1 MAMCRTERIENRPAV
16 MLTASFS
23 ERMPISGRALEGS
36 LEGALTKSSQ
46 LTLRQLGVEL
56 HDLQDEL
63 GVQTKR
69 IAHIQAELDLLPTS
83 RRRRELLRGLLTEE
97 ASPTG
102 NWRRHG

>member
-1 MAMCRTERIENRPAV
+1 

-23 ERMPISGRALEGS
+23 ERTPISGRALEGS
-36 LEGALTKSSQ
+36 LEGTVTKSSQ

-69 IAHIQAELDLLPTS
+69 IAQMQAELDLLPTA
-83 RRRRELLRGLLTEE
+83 RRRRELLRGLLTED

-102 NWRRHG
+102 NWRRHE